1 MEIYGLDV
9 VAIILTAAFVVF
21 WGAVLI
27 GFALLY
33 NINPYIPRRYYHV
46 PIFDKEGKP
55 VRNAKGWIITKDKV
69 KWLRIG
75 IKGFPSFKG
84 VEKDIAIMETMNK
97 DGEIEVIENVPDK
110 YEAENY
116 TPKNI
121 PITQKEAFIGEAIS
135 SINEEGRAMFELKLR
150 ELLNKYSR
158 LVDLNTSKATKEYIS
173 QARREA
179 ERVRSDDFI
188 YKYGPIISLIVA
200 GLFSY
205 MILDGAI
212 KAYQVTVSQQN
223 AVMQNGYSQ
232 IISQCGG
239 VYTPLPQPQQN
250 TTQKNNAIPFL
261 PT

>member
-9 VAIILTAAFVVF
+9 IMIILTAGFVVF

-27 GFALLY
+27 AFALLY
-33 NINPYIPRRYYHV
+33 NKNPYIPRRYYPV
-46 PIFDKEGKP
+46 LIFNREGIV
-55 VRNAKGWIITKDKV
+55 VRRAKGWIVTEHKV

-75 IKGFPSFKG
+75 IKGFPSYKG

-110 YEAENY
+110 YEPENY

-121 PITQKEAFIGEAIS
+121 PITQKEAFISEAVGN
-135 SINEEGRAMFELKLR
+135 INEDGRAMFELKLR
-150 ELLNKYSR
+150 ELFSKYSR

-200 GLFSY
+200 GLFAY

-223 AVMQNGYSQ
+223 SVMENGYRQ

-239 VYTPLPQPQQN
+239 LFTPLEQPKQN
-250 TTQKNNAIPFL
+250 TTQKNAIPFL
-261 PT
+261 PA